1 MRRAGKRGDTAL
13 TTLTRPEKGV
23 RDSTLFRSV
32 TEGAIASF
40 GVALVI
46 CAAGASQPWLDR
58 HFLPSFS
65 VARPWYVRIET
76 TVRLVSPAPGAALP
90 LFPPP
95 ISRSVTPPPPHAV

>member
-46 CAAGASQPWLDR
+46 CAAVASQPWLDR

-65 VARPWYVRIET
+65 VARPGHARIAP
-76 TVRLVSPAPGAALP
+76 TVRLVAAAAGAALA
-90 LFPPP
+90 LLAPP
-95 ISRSVTPPPPHAV
+95 TPRR